1 MPNSLITD
9 NVLLAY
15 KMTHYMRNKKK
26 GKQGLAALKLDM
38 SKAYDR
44 VEWLFL
50 ESIMK
55 MCFQNEWINLV
66 MKCVR
71 TVTYKIKVND
81 EYTETFLPR
90 RGLRQGDPL
99 SPYLFIICVE
109 GLSALMED
117 VERRGLIEGVRICH
131 GAPRINH
138 LFFLLMIR

>member
-1 MPNSLITD
+1 VSDSLITD

-15 KMTHYMRNKKK
+15 EMTHYMRNKKK

-66 MKCVR
+66 MKCVK
-71 TVTYKIKVND
+71 TVTYKINVND
-81 EYTETFLPR
+81 EYTETILPR

-99 SPYLFIICVE
+99 SPYLFVICAE

-117 VERRGLIEGVRICH
+117 AERRGLIEGVGICH
-131 GAPRINH
+131 GAPGISH
-138 LFFLLMIR
+138 LFFLMIH

>member
-1 MPNSLITD
+1 
-9 NVLLAY
+9 
-15 KMTHYMRNKKK
+15 MRNKKK

-66 MKCVR
+66 MKCVK

-81 EYTETFLPR
+81 EYTETILPR